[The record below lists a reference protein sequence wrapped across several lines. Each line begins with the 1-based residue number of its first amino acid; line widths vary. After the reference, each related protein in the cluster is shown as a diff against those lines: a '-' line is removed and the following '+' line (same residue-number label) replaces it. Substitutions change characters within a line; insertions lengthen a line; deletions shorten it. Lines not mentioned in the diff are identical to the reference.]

1 MDFTAFEV
9 ETEKP
14 VFVQFASPFTGEL
27 LFEQMD
33 ELTDSPQEERGRKVN
48 NPDKPVGVMLYGQ
61 DSKKFT
67 DRQRELRDKVILEA
81 KKSRNPQNVQI
92 KNEDL
97 AQSNRD
103 TVKACIDSFVNVTW
117 EGEDLGTRRDQYDA
131 FFLKHPWAFNLCNAA
146 VMDRANFQ
154 KASQKN

>member
-1 MDFTAFEV
+1 MDFSAFEV

-14 VFVQFASPFTGEL
+14 VFVQFTNPFTGEL
-27 LFEQMD
+27 LFEQMQVP
-33 ELTDSPQEERGRKVN
+33 DSEEKKLVD
-48 NPDKPVGVMLYGQ
+48 NPEKPVGVMLYGQ
-61 DSKKFT
+61 DSKKFL
-67 DRQRELRDKVILEA
+67 DRQRELLDKKVLEA
-81 KKSRNPQNVQI
+81 KRSRNPQNVQI
-92 KNEDL
+92 KSEDL

-103 TVKACIDSFVNVTW
+103 TVKACIESFVNVTW

-131 FFLKHPWAFNLCNAA
+131 FFKKHAWAYNLCNSA